1 MDPMTIIAIINATES
16 GLKMLNS
23 LMEEN
28 ENALK
33 INILIFFVIVF
44 TIFFGFLWEI
54 DKLGCL
60 FIIIIAESKS
70 LKEDLNLEDLKDLY

>member
-33 INILIFFVIVF
+33 INLEQKRLIQRQIK
-44 TIFFGFLWEI
+44 EMA
-54 DKLGCL
+54 KLR
-60 FIIIIAESKS
+60 IKMTEEK
-70 LKEDLNLEDLKDLY
+70 LKEMERNQNVG

>member
-33 INILIFFVIVF
+33 INLEQKRLIQQQIK
-44 TIFFGFLWEI
+44 EMA
-54 DKLGCL
+54 KLR
-60 FIIIIAESKS
+60 IKMTEEK
-70 LKEDLNLEDLKDLY
+70 LEEMEREQNVG

>member
-33 INILIFFVIVF
+33 INLEQKRLIQQQIK
-44 TIFFGFLWEI
+44 EMA
-54 DKLGCL
+54 KLR
-60 FIIIIAESKS
+60 IKMTEEK
-70 LKEDLNLEDLKDLY
+70 LKEMEREQNVG